1 MTRAIARHAI
11 ARHATAL
18 ITAAALLGAAAGCAP
33 TSAGAEPQAGPATS
47 AAVDVVDDQ
56 GRAVHLDGPAQRAV
70 VIGSF
75 NVDLALALGARDQIV
90 GTDEQTIERLAAS
103 KLPES
108 LSVGANGTELNAEAI
123 VAKGADVVLIYR
135 NHGWQELA
143 SSLEAFDIP
152 VVVLSTWVF
161 DQWDASIDLAAKV
174 LGRQEEAAKVH
185 AFSDDIATLLER
197 SPQDPAKQAVLFYQD
212 SAGKSTGNEG
222 GKNFAIQAAGVRNLF
237 ADVAGNQIDIDPEA
251 VIAGSPDLIAVETT
265 NIYGGTSDADY
276 AAKAAELT
284 SQPGWAQLDAV
295 TSGNTFLYNAWA
307 FDLAGNQITPLFFAK
322 WAYPEL
328 YRDVD
333 PLDYV
338 TRWAQEYLGITDF
351 NPADGYVHQLTAG

>member
-1 MTRAIARHAI
+1 MTRSIVRG
-11 ARHATAL
+11 ATAL
-18 ITAAALLGAAAGCAP
+18 ITAAALAGTAVGCAS
-33 TSAGAEPQAGPATS
+33 TSSGADADAAPATS
-47 AAVDVVDDQ
+47 ESVDVVDDQ
-56 GRAVHLDGPAQRAV
+56 GRTVHLDAPAQRAV

-75 NVDLALALGARDQIV
+75 NVDLALALGARDQLV
-90 GTDEQTIERLAAS
+90 GTDAQTIERLAAS
-103 KLPES
+103 KLPGS

-123 VAKGADVVLIYR
+123 VAKDADVVLIYR

-143 SSLEAFDIP
+143 STLEPFDIP

-161 DQWDASIDLAAKV
+161 DQWDESIDLAATV
-174 LGRQEEAAKVH
+174 LGREKEAAKVH
-185 AFSDDIATLLER
+185 EFSDDIAGLLER
-197 SPQDPAKQAVLFYQD
+197 SPQDPAEQAVLFYED
-212 SAGKSTGNEG
+212 SAGKSTGNDG
-222 GKNFAIQAAGVRNLF
+222 GKNFAIEAAGVRNLF
-237 ADVAGNQIDIDPEA
+237 GDVAGNQIDIDPEA
-251 VIAGSPDLIAVETT
+251 VVAGNPDLVAVETT

-284 SQPGWAQLDAV
+284 GQPGWPRLDAV

-328 YRDVD
+328 YEDVD

-338 TRWAQEYLGITDF
+338 QRWADEYLGITDF
-351 NPADGYVHQLTAG
+351 DPADGYVHQLNAG